1 MIHDLLEKT
10 VILVLDQ
17 CIRKE
22 KHLCVTQVI
31 RKKNKTI
38 LHFSERAGVPY
49 LVCNVDGEHL
59 LGAADGVTG
68 ILYMLLSAMKVVEKL
83 KHNKH
88 VLKLV
93 ENSLERILDLM
104 K

>member
-1 MIHDLLEKT
+1 
-10 VILVLDQ
+10 
-17 CIRKE
+17 
-22 KHLCVTQVI
+22 
-31 RKKNKTI
+31 
-38 LHFSERAGVPY
+38 
-49 LVCNVDGEHL
+49 